1 MYIIYLFCVENKTEV
16 TRKHVHLRPSG
27 NGSLVFINDF
37 IVDCIYIIHTHTY
50 IHTYT
55 QASDPIR
62 SCSCLCSANLPIY
75 GPQLHDVMA
84 ALKIKTNT
92 DRLPASAFL
101 KHTPLTYSQREKRKH
116 THRDSGTH
124 MSWVEADV
132 NLLKRSMTARIISRL
147 VHGDWFCEKKNGLL
161 NPQQTEEQRLH
172 VCTSVFSKRKQHSSC
187 FNRLMKFKNSCVSE
201 CTDPKTTSSSPRA
214 HDWSNGQ
221 RLGQICSYH
230 WGICPAHLQIADIW
244 GYISRKTGCGHMSG
258 SHGWKMFRL

>member
-1 MYIIYLFCVENKTEV
+1 MLLIQSD
-16 TRKHVHLRPSG
+16 PA
-27 NGSLVFINDF
+27 LVF
-37 IVDCIYIIHTHTY
+37 
-50 IHTYT
+50 
-55 QASDPIR
+55 AP
-62 SCSCLCSANLPIY
+62 PIY
-75 GPQLHDVMA
+75 GPQQHDVMA

-101 KHTPLTYSQREKRKH
+101 KLTPSHTAIEKKGHTRKHTH

-132 NLLKRSMTARIISRL
+132 NLLKLQESYRGLSTGTA
-147 VHGDWFCEKKNGLL
+147 FEMKNGLC

-172 VCTSVFSKRKQHSSC
+172 VCFFQRGNSTTRVLAVWWSSKTSAC
-187 FNRLMKFKNSCVSE
+187 L

-221 RLGQICSYH
+221 RLGQICSYL
-230 WGICPAHLQIADIW
+230 WGLCPARLQMPDLW
-244 GYISRKTGCGHMSG
+244 GYISRKTGCGQMSG